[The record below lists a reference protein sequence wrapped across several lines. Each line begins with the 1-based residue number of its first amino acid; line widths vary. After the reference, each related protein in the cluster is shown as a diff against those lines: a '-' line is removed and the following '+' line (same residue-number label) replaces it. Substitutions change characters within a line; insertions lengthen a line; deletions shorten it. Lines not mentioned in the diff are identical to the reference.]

1 MSTEDKI
8 SIEIF
13 KVVTRAIAKSD
24 NMEIMTQ
31 QMAHLLVGALEI
43 KGCTLFVLN
52 PGTDELESVASSGL
66 SMEYMHKGPVFSE
79 KGIVCSKDG
88 EAVIVADVS
97 QSDLLQYPE
106 EAIREGI
113 AAIISVP
120 IIFLD
125 RFIGCLRL
133 YHHEI
138 WHISEGDIDSL
149 KLLGENVGLGL
160 VYNRVLNALQA
171 VKYTVDDIHAIWLPK
186 E

>member
-31 QMAHLLVGALEI
+31 HLAHLLVSALDI

-52 PGTDELESVASSGL
+52 PETDELESIASAGL
-66 SMEYMHKGPVFSE
+66 SMEYLHKGPVFSE
-79 KGIVCSKDG
+79 KGIVCSKNG

-97 QSDLLQYPE
+97 QSDLLQYSE
-106 EAIREGI
+106 EATREGI
-113 AAIISVP
+113 AAIVSVP

-138 WHISEGDIDSL
+138 WHISENDIDSL

-160 VYNRVLNALQA
+160 IYNRVLNALQA

-186 E
+186 G